1 MLKAFTPVAVLAL
14 SALTGLEKVT
24 FLEINIILIISVG
37 VALTSLGEMQFSM
50 VGFIFQALAI
60 MFESGRLVMT
70 NMFLKKLN
78 LDSLS
83 TLYYIAP
90 MCGAV
95 IGCACI
101 AFELPNL
108 PAEFLLSW
116 RFWGILIA
124 NGMVAFSLNI
134 ASVMLIK
141 HTSALTLTLSGV
153 IKDILLVLLS
163 LAIFKSPVAAL
174 QYLGYSVSLL
184 ALNLHKEYKKNSALF
199 EATQTTQTQTA
210 PSSPIAFISG
220 SNGTS
225 HATGGVEMG
234 RVEMGRVEMGRVG
247 DNGDE
252 EEDAPLITGSGS
264 LIPGESLTPGG

>member
-1 MLKAFTPVAVLAL
+1 MQMLKAFTPVAVLIL

-37 VALTSLGEMQFSM
+37 VALTSIGELEFSM
-50 VGFIFQALAI
+50 VGFTFQALAI
-60 MFESGRLVMT
+60 VFECGRLVMT
-70 NMFLKKLN
+70 NMFLKKLG

-95 IGCACI
+95 IGCACL
-101 AFELPNL
+101 AFEVPHL

-141 HTSALTLTLSGV
+141 HTSALTLTLAGV

-163 LAIFKSPVAAL
+163 LAIFKSPVTAL

-199 EATQTTQTQTA
+199 EAAQGQQTA
-210 PSSPIAFISG
+210 SADPSISAA
-220 SNGTS
+220 SAKPNGKER
-225 HATGGVEMG
+225 AGGAVEMAS
-234 RVEMGRVEMGRVG
+234 VG
-247 DNGDE
+247 ENEGDE
-252 EEDAPLITGSGS
+252 EDTPLISGDLPS
-264 LIPGESLTPGG
+264 RYAVAAKV